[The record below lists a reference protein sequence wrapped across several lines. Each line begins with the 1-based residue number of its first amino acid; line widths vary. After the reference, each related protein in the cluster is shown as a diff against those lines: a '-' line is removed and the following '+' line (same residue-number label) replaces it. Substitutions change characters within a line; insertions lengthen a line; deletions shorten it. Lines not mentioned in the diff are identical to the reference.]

1 MILYTALPPE
11 LYEIL
16 NCAIATT
23 SAIALV
29 ICVRY
34 LATEYQNIKGLLRL
48 KLAIGFTVFLCG
60 ETARMT
66 WVWLARYIANTHH
79 DPAWMGAIPWLLIP
93 IIGSAVSVFG
103 MACIVKTLTP
113 EAWGK
118 WGYVGAIGAAAFA
131 VAVTQIVR

>member
-1 MILYTALPPE
+1 MILYTALPGE

-16 NCAIATT
+16 NCAIAAT
-23 SAIALV
+23 SIVALV
-29 ICVRY
+29 ICMRY
-34 LATEYQNIKGLLRL
+34 LATEYHNIIGLLRL
-48 KLAIGFTVFLCG
+48 KLAIGFTVFLWG

-79 DPAWMGAIPWLLIP
+79 DPSWMGTTPWVLIP
-93 IIGSAVSVFG
+93 IIGSAVSVLG

-113 EAWGK
+113 NAWGK
-118 WGYVGAIGAAAFA
+118 WGYVGAIGAAALA